1 MKINPTASVISL
13 LQNIAAHPW
22 VYDWTQTL
30 AGQKQNLKLISRHV
44 AAMHAE
50 TVIDLGGGTGASRG
64 LWAEDCRY
72 VCLDVEM
79 PKLRGF
85 RSKYP
90 SGLALLSDA
99 TRMAIASGSVDVVL
113 CMAVVHHLT
122 NAMLDQVL
130 DEVLRVLKPDG
141 QIVLLDPV
149 LNQERWAGR
158 VLWRL
163 DRGSYPRTAE
173 EIRAKLDSR
182 FRVVHWQKH
191 AIYHEYVFGI
201 GVRR

>member
-1 MKINPTASVISL
+1 MKINPAGAIISA
-13 LQNIAAHPW
+13 LQNVAAHPW

-30 AGQKQNLKLISRHV
+30 AGQKQNLRRIARHV
-44 AAMHAE
+44 SAMRAK

-85 RSKYP
+85 RSKHP
-90 SGLALLSDA
+90 GGLALLSDA

-122 NAMLDQVL
+122 ETMLDQVL
-130 DEVLRVLKPDG
+130 DEVLRVLKRDG

-149 LNQERWAGR
+149 MNRERWAGR

-163 DRGSYPRTAE
+163 DRGSHPRTAE
-173 EIRAKLDSR
+173 GIQAKLESR
-182 FRVVHWQKH
+182 FRMMHWEKFS
-191 AIYHEYVFGI
+191 IYHEYVFGI